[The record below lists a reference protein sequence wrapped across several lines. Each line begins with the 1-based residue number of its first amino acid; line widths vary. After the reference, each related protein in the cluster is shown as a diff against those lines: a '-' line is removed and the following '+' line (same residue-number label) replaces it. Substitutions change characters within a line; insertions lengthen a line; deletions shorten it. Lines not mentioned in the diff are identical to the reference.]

1 MDRFEHV
8 KTADFGFCQKAN
20 MASPSIA
27 FQKWNRRKLQLIG
40 SHTNIMQAS
49 ETTIRKLIEGSKQYV
64 IPLFQRP
71 YSWSQKHWS
80 TLWQD
85 VMDLVDD
92 PNTRPHFFGSTV
104 TAPAKSVPQGVGK
117 WLLIDGQQRLTTTQL
132 LLAALRDAAAHVEAG
147 SLAQK
152 IEGQSLLTAYED
164 GDEQLKVL
172 PTQGDR
178 EAFRAIIRRETPL
191 VSRHTDCY
199 HFFLSRLKSRKGLSG
214 EFIEQ
219 LYLVVVDRLSLVGI
233 TCDEQD
239 NPHLIFESLN
249 AKGEKL
255 TAADLIRNFLLMR
268 IHVNEQQNVFDRYW
282 RPIQEALGEQLTE
295 FVRHY
300 LMKGGKIIKSA
311 DIYFELKDRLNSAT
325 LDETKQFL
333 ADLHRHGM
341 YYARFVNPVK
351 YESDP
356 ITSASLNRL
365 RVIEATV
372 AYPLLLRVFDSVHSG
387 TLTQAQ
393 LVEVLNILESFLIRR
408 SVCGYPSSQLSK
420 IFPPI
425 FDAVGGAGDSFVSGV
440 REQLGGKRCPDD
452 KAFTDA
458 LLSQPLYAT
467 AKRGTRLRI
476 MLERLEESFDHNEP
490 ADLSK
495 AQIEHIMPQTLT
507 PEWVVELGDEAQ
519 ENHARLL
526 HTLGNLTLTGYNP
539 DLSNRPYDEKRELL
553 RISHFELNRYF
564 DQAEHWTPTT
574 IIERAK
580 SIADRAL
587 TIWPDVGRDGVA
599 QTDIVIGTQK
609 PVAVRYQ
616 GQTHPIRTW
625 KEGTAKLIE
634 MFEDT
639 QPGILASIVSKNE
652 LATELSNDPNRFPR
666 SKVIVGGVYF
676 NTHAS
681 VVELKRRLKKI
692 AERVGVKE
700 SDYAFVVANSPKPLG

>member
-1 MDRFEHV
+1 
-8 KTADFGFCQKAN
+8 
-20 MASPSIA
+20 
-27 FQKWNRRKLQLIG
+27 
-40 SHTNIMQAS
+40 MQAS

-71 YSWSQKHWS
+71 YSWNQKHWS

-85 VMDLVDD
+85 VVDLVDD
-92 PNTRPHFFGSTV
+92 PNARPHFFGSTV
-104 TAPAKSVPQGVGK
+104 TAPARSVPQGVGK

-132 LLAALRDAAAHVEAG
+132 LLAALRDAATQVDAQ

-178 EAFRAIIRRETPL
+178 EAFRAIIRRGTRL
-191 VSRHTDCY
+191 ISRITDC
-199 HFFLSRLKSRKGLSG
+199 HDFFLSRLKNRKELSG
-214 EFIEQ
+214 DFIER

-268 IHVNEQQNVFDRYW
+268 IHVNEQQHVFDQYW
-282 RPIQEALGEQLTE
+282 RPIQEALNDQLTE

-300 LMKGGKIIKSA
+300 LMKEGKIIKSA
-311 DIYFELKDRLNSAT
+311 DIYFELKDRLNNAT
-325 LDETKQFL
+325 PDQTKQFL

-341 YYARFVNPVK
+341 YYARFVNPTK
-351 YESDP
+351 YETDSE
-356 ITSASLNRL
+356 ISESLSRL

-372 AYPLLLRVFDSVHSG
+372 AYPMLLRVFDAVHQGS
-387 TLTQAQ
+387 LTHAQ
-393 LVEVLNILESFLIRR
+393 LLQVLNILESFLIRR
-408 SVCGYPSSQLSK
+408 SVCGYPSNQLRK
-420 IFPPI
+420 ILPPI
-425 FDAVGGAGDSFVSGV
+425 FDAVGGAGESFVAGV

-452 KAFTDA
+452 KAFADA

-476 MLERLEESFDHNEP
+476 MLERLEESFDHKEP
-490 ADLSK
+490 AQLSK

-507 PEWVVELGDEAQ
+507 PEWVEELGDDAQ
-519 ENHARLL
+519 EHHARLL
-526 HTLGNLTLTGYNP
+526 HTIGNLTLTGYNP
-539 DLSNRPYDEKRELL
+539 DLSNRPYDEKRDLL
-553 RISHFELNRYF
+553 RNSHFELNRHF
-564 DQAEHWTPTT
+564 DHVEHWTPSA
-574 IIERAK
+574 IIARAT

-587 TIWPDVGRDGVA
+587 TIWPDVGRDGLA
-599 QTDIVIGTQK
+599 EADAVIGAQK
-609 PVAVRYQ
+609 PIAVRFQ
-616 GQTHPIRTW
+616 GQTLPINTW
-625 KEGTAKLIE
+625 KEGTVKLIE
-634 MFEDT
+634 MFDAA
-639 QPGILASIVSKNE
+639 QPGILASICSKDE
-652 LATELSNDPNRFPR
+652 LATALSADPNRFTR
-666 SKVIVGGVYF
+666 SRAIVGGVYF

-681 VVELKRRLKKI
+681 VKELKRRLRKI
-692 AERVGVKE
+692 AELAGIGE
-700 SDYAFVVANSPKPLG
+700 TDYTFVFVNSPQLFS